1 MATATLTPHHLARLA
16 DVADPDSPTSPGALW
31 LTTVA
36 ACVDDVTTPD
46 DVTETA
52 DSLVP
57 VYTHERMAV
66 LVDLAAYRE
75 DLADAGLTTT
85 DDMVSMAG
93 VALYLVAA
101 RLLSALVSEEV
112 AA

>member
-1 MATATLTPHHLARLA
+1 MNAYALADLA
-16 DVADPDSPTSPGALW
+16 DVTAPDSPTSPGAAW
-31 LTTVA
+31 LATVA
-36 ACVDDVTTPD
+36 ACADGLDPD
-46 DVTETA
+46 TIGETA

-57 VYTHERMAV
+57 VYTHKRMRV

-75 DLADAGLTTT
+75 DLSDAGLTTT

-93 VALYLVAA
+93 VALYLVAE
-101 RLLSALVSEEV
+101 RLLSALVREGV